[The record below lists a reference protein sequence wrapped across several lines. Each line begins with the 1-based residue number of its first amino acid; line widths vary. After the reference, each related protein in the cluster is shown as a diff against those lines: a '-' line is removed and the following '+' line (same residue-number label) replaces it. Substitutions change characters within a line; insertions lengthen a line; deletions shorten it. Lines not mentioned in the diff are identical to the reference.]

1 MKSIDLF
8 RLTKTGFV
16 SACFDGEGAR
26 LYGGR
31 WNSKGSPCVYL
42 GTSRAICVLETL
54 VHLNNEQKLPLFS
67 MLQLTVPEQLV
78 STLDPSDW
86 PKDWAQDPAP
96 SSTKEMGDSWL
107 SGCSSLV
114 LLVPSSVVSGE
125 WNALFNPAHPT
136 AKSIVSTAK
145 AIEFNLDPRLIKK
158 GG

>member
-31 WNSKGSPCVYL
+31 WNSKGLPCVYL
-42 GTSRAICVLETL
+42 GTTRAICVLETL

-67 MLQLTVPEQLV
+67 MFQLTVPEELV
-78 STLDPSDW
+78 STLDPADW

-96 SSTKEMGDSWL
+96 LSTKEMGDNWL
-107 SGCSSLV
+107 SGCSSLI
-114 LLVPSSVVSGE
+114 LLVPSSVVAGE
-125 WNALFNPAHPT
+125 WNALFNPAHPA

-145 AIEFNLDPRLIKK
+145 AIEFNLDPRLMKK
-158 GG
+158 R

>member
-1 MKSIDLF
+1 MQSIDLF

-31 WNSKGSPCVYL
+31 WNSKGLPCVYL
-42 GTSRAICVLETL
+42 GTTRAICVLETL

-78 STLDPSDW
+78 STLAPSDW
-86 PKDWAQDPAP
+86 PKDWALDPAP
-96 SSTKEMGDSWL
+96 SSTKEIGDSWL
-107 SGCSSLV
+107 SGCSSLI

-125 WNALFNPAHPT
+125 WNALFNPAHPE
-136 AKSIVSTAK
+136 AKSVVSAAK
-145 AIEFNLDPRLIKK
+145 TIEFNLDPRLIKK
-158 GG
+158 G